1 MDEFLI
7 RDSNLD
13 MRLETDAMGDE
24 YDNIFTKD
32 PEQSNLSLKSIRI
45 SNMQANLEPNP
56 FETKNQEHK
65 VLKQKISV
73 PILNSSPSK

>member
-24 YDNIFTKD
+24 YDHIFTKD
-32 PEQSNLSLKSIRI
+32 PNQSNLSLKSIRI
-45 SNMQANLEPNP
+45 SAMQANLEP
-56 FETKNQEHK
+56 FE
-65 VLKQKISV
+65 
-73 PILNSSPSK
+73 P